1 MAAVVAAAAVVVLA
15 AIQNADTS
23 YRHTTRI
30 TFMQEIFP
38 CPCHRTV
45 LQSEVTVRLP
55 TDMHNL
61 NTVSGLSTLAPDI
74 IHHHSG
80 ITGGV
85 TRDNQFVSAEV
96 SSPSTVLIINVPPP
110 V

>member
-1 MAAVVAAAAVVVLA
+1 
-15 AIQNADTS
+15 
-23 YRHTTRI
+23 
-30 TFMQEIFP
+30 MQEIFP
-38 CPCHRTV
+38 RPCHRTV

-61 NTVSGLSTLAPDI
+61 NAVSGLSPLAPDI
-74 IHHHSG
+74 IHHHAG

-85 TRDNQFVSAEV
+85 TRDNQFVSGR
-96 SSPSTVLIINVPPP
+96 SIIPRTVLIINVPPP